1 MQFTQM
7 LTRSIKTTFG
17 AALLVAAMLL
27 TGCASITNGTTQTI
41 ALSTSPVQK
50 AHCTLQNSKGS
61 WAVPATPAS
70 VKVHRSF
77 GNLTIKCRKHALQ
90 GKKVVE
96 SSTKKMVFGNALFGG
111 VIGAGVDASDGA
123 AYSYPNQVNVRMHP

>member
-1 MQFTQM
+1 MLFTQVF
-7 LTRSIKTTFG
+7 TRSVKATFG
-17 AALLVAAMLL
+17 AALFGAALLL

-61 WAVPATPAS
+61 WAVPETPSS
-70 VKVHRSF
+70 VKVHRDF
-77 GNLTIKCRKHALQ
+77 GNLTINCRKHTLH

-96 SSTKKMVFGNALFGG
+96 SSTKKMVFGNAIFGG
-111 VIGAGVDASDGA
+111 VIGAGVDTSDGA
-123 AYSYPNQVNVRMHP
+123 AYSYPNSVNVRMHP